1 MNDLYS
7 LISKYEEKRQQKK
20 RKGDEFLPYIH
31 TARAL
36 KEVGW
41 LHREIVDFF
50 YSSVEELRLI
60 PEELRI
66 DNNYLS
72 KKFFIWGQEGK
83 IDREKV
89 KEEVRKLRLMTEKKP
104 SDETSGITM
113 FGNGG
118 LLNFMKAIERT
129 EGSLDENK
137 KENLKSFY
145 NENKS
150 LGFAELIA
158 LWNSE
163 VSI

>member
-1 MNDLYS
+1 M
-7 LISKYEEKRQQKK
+7 
-20 RKGDEFLPYIH
+20 
-31 TARAL
+31 
-36 KEVGW
+36 
-41 LHREIVDFF
+41 
-50 YSSVEELRLI
+50 I

-104 SDETSGITM
+104 SDEAQEITM

-118 LLNFMKAIERT
+118 LLNFMKAIERV

-163 VSI
+163 VAI